1 MTDGNGFQ
9 VEDNPAASRFE
20 VRAEDGLAELIY
32 HRNANRLVLVHTEV
46 PEALAGHGI
55 AGQLV
60 QHAVD
65 QAAASGM
72 TIVPLCPYARS
83 WLERHPD
90 QAARVSIDWAKPG
103 G

>member
-9 VEDNPAASRFE
+9 VQDNKAASRFE
-20 VRAEDGLAELIY
+20 VHAEGGLAELIY
-32 HRNANRLVLVHTEV
+32 RKNGNRLVLVHTEV
-46 PEALAGHGI
+46 PAALGGHGI

-60 QHAVD
+60 QAAVDHAV
-65 QAAASGM
+65 AGGM

-90 QAARVSIDWAKPG
+90 QAARVPIDWAKPRS
-103 G
+103 